1 MSHPTGRRRRGW
13 VLATA
18 VSGAAIGAMLFASSA
33 LGAGSTKPSM
43 EVLPSA
49 KGLKYQQ
56 TVEIKG
62 HHLPKGSGT
71 VAATICGLQDSTGKT
86 IAKPGADDCAGA
98 EAIGKLVQVKPWQS
112 NGEFDTKYT
121 LPTSGQKFG
130 KNKRFCDKTH
140 HCALVVADANPDKP
154 AYYLA
159 TVIQFSD
166 QQPFGAKPT
175 ATTKPAKK
183 TTPTSASRS
192 SSTPTTGASSSS
204 GGAHATWNGDA
215 NLDPSHAEIAVR
227 GGFQAA
233 PPTGAPS
240 FPALPAPGDNPI
252 PPEVASAL
260 DQACAQIADGVKQ
273 AGGDASALLTA
284 CSALT
289 SGGGPAQLQ
298 AVLMQP
304 TLLCLEGQ
312 SAWQNNAQITD
323 ACNQIATALTPVTS
337 ASAGA
342 LAPILG
348 SL

>member
-13 VLATA
+13 VLTA
-18 VSGAAIGAMLFASSA
+18 VLGGAAVGAMLFASSA
-33 LGAGSTKPSM
+33 LGAGSAKPSM

-49 KGLKYQQ
+49 KGLKYKQ

-86 IAKPGADDCAGA
+86 IAKPGANDCAGA
-98 EAIGKLVQVKPWQS
+98 ESVGKLVQVKQWQS

-154 AYYLA
+154 AYYIS
-159 TVIQFSD
+159 TVIQFTD
-166 QQPFGAKPT
+166 QQPFGAKTTP
-175 ATTKPAKK
+175 TTKKK
-183 TTPTSASRS
+183 TTTSA
-192 SSTPTTGASSSS
+192 PHTTTTAQPS
-204 GGAHATWNGDA
+204 GGASATWSGTA
-215 NLDPSHAEIAVR
+215 KADPNHSEVR
-227 GGFQAA
+227 ISGGVRVT
-233 PPTGAPS
+233 PPAGAPS
-240 FPALPAPGDNPI
+240 LPTPPAPGANPI
-252 PPEVASAL
+252 PPQVASAL
-260 DQACAQIADGVKQ
+260 DEACTQIADGVKQ
-273 AGGDASALLTA
+273 AGGDASALLAA

-289 SGGGPAQLQ
+289 SGNGPAQLQ
-298 AVLMQP
+298 AVMMQP
-304 TLLCLEGQ
+304 SLLCLEGQ

-323 ACNQIATALTPVTS
+323 ACNQIATALAPVTS

-342 LAPILG
+342 LAPVLG
-348 SL
+348 NL